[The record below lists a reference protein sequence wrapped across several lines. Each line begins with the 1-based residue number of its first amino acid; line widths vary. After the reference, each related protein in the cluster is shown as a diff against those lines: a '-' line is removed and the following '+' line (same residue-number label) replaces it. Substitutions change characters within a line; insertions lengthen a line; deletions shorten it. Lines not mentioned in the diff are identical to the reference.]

1 MSANTWKFGQ
11 MVLGAIPNVIVL
23 STLIG
28 IGYWGHTQHWRIP
41 KFSELMGA
49 APLSHGA
56 VADHGTD
63 TGNIVPGVA
72 VDDKPHGA
80 GDPSKA
86 AINTPVTTESA
97 DSLPLIHFASQNAL
111 IKSGVTTGVV
121 EERHM
126 DEFVTAYG
134 NVTYDESRLAQLS
147 CRVAGIVWRVDKQL
161 GDPVKKGDIL
171 AIFDCNEVGR
181 AKAEMLE
188 ADVKSDLA
196 VQTLDRLTEAGGAIA
211 VRMLREAEAEVRITR
226 VRRFNAQQAL
236 LNLGLPISLRTS
248 TNLTDT
254 ELAERLHFLGLP
266 PEVVASLDPE
276 TASANL
282 IPLISPFD
290 GMIIDRNI
298 VTGEV
303 VDPNDVQFTIADV
316 NRMWLIVSV
325 RKEDAS
331 SLDVGQSVFFSS
343 TGVPGEIETKV
354 SWIAPETDKR
364 TRSVQ
369 VRAELVNPAKTD
381 TEGKPGGKLAFR
393 ANMYGSARIRVRQH
407 PLALV
412 VPSSAV
418 QWDGTRHLVFSPL
431 SDGVTFRAHPVQLGV
446 IQEGFTEI
454 TSGVQ
459 RGQPIVATGSY
470 LLKSELLG
478 VEN

>member
-1 MSANTWKFGQ
+1 MSANSWKLGQ
-11 MVLGAIPNVIVL
+11 LAVAAVPNLIVL

-41 KFSELMGA
+41 KFSELMGS
-49 APLSHGA
+49 APPHGT
-56 VADHGTD
+56 VTDHGRASD
-63 TGNIVPGVA
+63 KVGPIVA
-72 VDDKPHGA
+72 A
-80 GDPSKA
+80 GDSDKGTSPHSTAVTEVPTPS
-86 AINTPVTTESA
+86 ESA
-97 DSLPLIHFASQNAL
+97 DSLPLIHFASRQAL
-111 IKSGVTTGVV
+111 IKSGITTGVV

-126 DEFVTAYG
+126 DEFVTAYC

-161 GDPVKKGDIL
+161 GDTVKKGDIL

-196 VQTLDRLTEAGGAIA
+196 VQTLDRLKEAGAAIA
-211 VRMLREAEAEVRITR
+211 VRMLREAEADVRITR

-248 TNLTDT
+248 TNLSDT

-266 PEVVASLDPE
+266 PEVVASLDAE

-290 GMIIDRNI
+290 GMIIDRHI

-316 NRMWLIVSV
+316 RRMWLIMSV
-325 RKEDAS
+325 RKEDAAN
-331 SLDVGQSVFFSS
+331 LEIGQSVFFSS

-369 VRAELVNPAKTD
+369 VRAELVNPTRAD
-381 TEGKPGGKLAFR
+381 GEGRSIGTLAFR
-393 ANMYGSARIRVRQH
+393 ANMYGSARIRIRQQ

-412 VPSSAV
+412 VPNSAV

-431 SDGVTFRAHPVQLGV
+431 SDGVTFRAHPVKLGV
-446 IQEGFTEI
+446 IQEGYTEI
-454 TSGVQ
+454 SSGVQ
-459 RGQPIVATGSY
+459 KGQPIVATGSY

-478 VEN
+478 VAN